1 VIENNV
7 KTHSLS
13 RRTLGMVILS
23 GFLIS
28 IIITLVQLSFTYKNI
43 EKDLHNRLKSI
54 SKDFSTPIA
63 STLWKYD
70 LELLNNFT
78 QSLLSQ
84 QSITSVT
91 VRDEEAKEVIHNFK
105 DKKFDNTFSLK
116 IDLRDPV
123 SNVEYI
129 GFVVI
134 DYTSDHKTKELLQRT
149 LENFFVYLGISL
161 IIAFIIYYII
171 DSTIISH
178 INNMASS
185 IKNQQLGEIPNFK
198 ITLDREKID
207 DELQLL
213 VKSINETSFQVYFA
227 NLRNKKL
234 IDKITKINNDLEVTV
249 EHRTKELLVTM
260 EELKKASDIK
270 DKFLAHMSH
279 EIRTPLNHIILGFD
293 NLSSDNPKE
302 KEESLSIIKSS
313 TKNLLE
319 LVNQI
324 LDYSQFSRSELRPNL
339 DFISLPELAEDM
351 NQTFSYAMEDKGLKW
366 HFSVDPNI
374 PKSFYT
380 DKYKIKQVLINFI
393 RNAFKFTNS
402 GDIKFS
408 VESIKKNVIFTIS
421 DTGVGIPQEALR
433 NIFNPFY
440 QIDSTTTKRYQGSG
454 LGLSI
459 SKAYIDLLEG
469 TISSESTEGQ
479 GTTFTITLPVLKE
492 PKAELEVVKNEAVE
506 DITCKE
512 GLKVLIVDDN
522 KINLKLLK
530 SALEKTGQV
539 VTDYDSGLDV
549 IENAKSTDY
558 DIYILDVHM
567 PEISGLE
574 VLAELNKMEKKG
586 VFVAYT
592 ADVTISKQDNNFDEV
607 LTKPVT
613 KKNIVELINKYFEN
627 KKAS

>member
-1 VIENNV
+1 VLNNQD
-7 KTHSLS
+7 KTQSLS
-13 RRTLGMVILS
+13 RRTLGIVVLS
-23 GFLIS
+23 GLFIS
-28 IIITLVQLSFTYKNI
+28 VIITLIQLSFTYKNI
-43 EKDLHNRLKSI
+43 DKNLHKELKSI

-70 LELLNNFT
+70 LELLKNFT
-78 QSLLSQ
+78 QSLLAQ
-84 QSITSVT
+84 RDIISVT
-91 VRDEEAKEVIHNFK
+91 VRDETAKEVIHNEK
-105 DKKFDNTFSLK
+105 EGTFSKTFNHKLVLK
-116 IDLRDPV
+116 DPV
-123 SNVEYI
+123 SNLEHI

-134 DYTSDHKTKELLQRT
+134 EYTADNKTNDLLDRT
-149 LENFFVYLGISL
+149 LENFVVYLSISL
-161 IIAFIIYYII
+161 IIAMIIYYII
-171 DSTIISH
+171 NSTIISH

-185 IKNQQLGEIPNFK
+185 IKSQQLGEIPNFK
-198 ITLDREKID
+198 ITLDRDKID

-213 VKSINETSFQVYFA
+213 AKSINETSFQVYFA

-234 IDKITKINNDLEVTV
+234 IDKITNINNDLEATV

-260 EELKKASDIK
+260 EELKKASAIK

-293 NLSSDNPKE
+293 NLDSESQKE
-302 KEESLSIIKSS
+302 RTESLAIIKSS

-339 DFISLPELAEDM
+339 DFVSLPELVNDID
-351 NQTFSYAMEDKGLKW
+351 QIFTFPMEDKGLKW
-366 HFSVDPNI
+366 NFKVDSNI
-374 PKSFYT
+374 PNSFYT

-393 RNAFKFTNS
+393 RNAFKFTNEGS
-402 GDIKFS
+402 ISFE
-408 VESIKKNVIFTIS
+408 VELIKKNIVFTIK
-421 DTGVGIPQEALR
+421 DTGVGITKDALR

-469 TISSESTEGQ
+469 DIESQSQIDQ
-479 GTTFTITLPVLKE
+479 GTTFRISLPILKE
-492 PKAELEVVKNEAVE
+492 PSINIQKESTQDINLLTCIKDLE
-506 DITCKE
+506 I
-512 GLKVLIVDDN
+512 LIVDDN

-530 SALEKTGQV
+530 SALEKTNQKVSAFTTGKE
-539 VTDYDSGLDV
+539 V
-549 IENAKSTDY
+549 IEDAKDKNY
-558 DIYILDVHM
+558 DMYILDVHM
-567 PEISGLE
+567 PEMNGLE
-574 VLAELNKMEKKG
+574 VLDQLTKMKKNG

-613 KKNIVELINKYFEN
+613 RQNIVELINKYFEN